1 MGLNAVKIQPKLGM
15 TESERLQNLDFLDC
29 KTADFLMFSDYMIAP
44 KVFEPFLEDKNKNY
58 VNEINMQLAMRK
70 LNLFAKTTDKKLI
83 YQIGNYMKNFDY
95 ESVLNLG
102 LKNKCNANELV
113 FNSTKDS
120 SLVNNA
126 RKESEESKN
135 INIATGPSFNGTSNK

>member
-70 LNLFAKTTDKKLI
+70 LNLFAKTSDKKLI

-113 FNSTKDS
+113 FNSTKEFLNKANFKKSGAKDS

-126 RKESEESKN
+126 RKESEE
-135 INIATGPSFNGTSNK
+135 